1 MNRKPGD
8 PPRAVVLFPAGVRW
22 WQRGKTVAATV
33 SESSSRSL
41 RLNNRLQTLR
51 VRVPAPGIK
60 PGDCRAQIIFR

>member
-41 RLNNRLQTLR
+41 RVEQ
-51 VRVPAPGIK
+51 
-60 PGDCRAQIIFR
+60 